1 MEYIKKDLGS
11 YRLHMIKTSKFKTIR
26 VKVSFRRP
34 IVKEEITMRNI
45 LTDILVQTS
54 NKYKTKRDLAIKAQ
68 DLYAASVSS
77 GNTRIGNYINS
88 DIILSVLNDKYT
100 EEGNFSTAVDFLHD
114 LIYDPNVE
122 NGMFSED
129 QLNIIKT
136 RTKTSLESLKE
147 DSSHYSLI
155 RLLEVMDK
163 NSPMSYRTVGYSE
176 DLEKIDSKNLY
187 DYYLDILKKDLM
199 DIFVIGDIDFDEI
212 ENLIRNKFEVKTF
225 KKCREKYYLDE
236 VKPKSR
242 KKVIIESD
250 ENIQSKLAIGARLN
264 NLTMY
269 ERNYPLTLYNIILG
283 GGEDSKLFR
292 NVREKNSLCY
302 YINSVP
308 QKLDGILIVRAGIDK
323 KNIKKTVSLVE
334 KEMNAIK
341 HGKITENDLNM
352 AKEFF
357 NTAIDSL
364 LESQLSILDHYYMME
379 ILETDDIETRLKKMN
394 EVKLSEVIK
403 VAKKIKIDTVYCLE
417 GINNERD

>member
-114 LIYDPNVE
+114 LIYDPNIE
-122 NGMFSED
+122 NGMFSEE

-236 VKPKSR
+236 VKSKSR

-250 ENIQSKLAIGARLN
+250 ENNQSKLAIGARLN

>member
-236 VKPKSR
+236 VKSKSR

-250 ENIQSKLAIGARLN
+250 ENNQSKLAIGARLN

>member
-114 LIYDPNVE
+114 LIYDPNIE
-122 NGMFSED
+122 NGMFSEE

-250 ENIQSKLAIGARLN
+250 ENNQSKLAIGARLN